1 MPYEDFNSNSQFIP
15 YFSNITDVSL
25 ISVYWDDIY
34 LKPSFCNITLTSSY
48 TDLLNKPGF
57 FSIATSG
64 NYNELYFNK
73 IWVSNNNNI
82 YNITGNFGIG
92 ISNPQ
97 YKLDVV
103 GNINFNG
110 SLYQNGSKYQ
120 NSQWITISS
129 NIYYNIGNIGIGK
142 NTNIHE
148 IVDINGNIR
157 ISGDIYPNNTNSFS
171 LGSSNNRWKDLYLSS
186 NSIYLDNIIISK
198 NNSNNNL
205 LIKNNTNII
214 VKEINLNNS
223 KFSLNQNGNLIYTKD
238 DTMYYPLFF
247 DNPYQ
252 YSNIVLSNVF
262 FSTSNS
268 IYSKITNLSTD
279 TITIGSNNRFISNDI
294 YNRNIIFTQNLTTSN
309 ITTNNLTIIG
319 DTTVLNTGVYQTK
332 QLQIINDTT
341 ASPFIIKQLNTNYNI
356 AEFYANNISAFLI
369 SSNGNIGANN
379 NNPLYTFDI
388 NGSLNTNGEI
398 YINNNNFSNIIDT
411 KITTNS
417 NYLIDYNNHIN
428 KPVVSTVASSGD
440 YNDLNNK
447 TWINSANNIY
457 IINCN
462 IGIGTTNS
470 SYKLDING
478 SLNTK
483 DEIFIKNNNISNIID
498 TKITI
503 TSNLLI
509 NYNNHINKPILTTV
523 AITGSFYDI
532 SNRPNQYGEYSNYNN
547 LINKNWTTNN
557 NHLYNLNSEFIG
569 IGVNNPSFKLDING
583 SLNTDNEIFITNINI
598 SNIIDAKITINSNL
612 LINYN
617 NHINNP
623 VLSNIALTNNYNDLI
638 NKPSLSTVALSGNY
652 NNLNNIGWIN
662 SSTNIYNNNSGFIGI
677 GTDNPLYKL
686 DINGDLNINNEI
698 FIKNTNIS
706 NIIDS
711 NITLNSN
718 SINTKIN
725 NLNTD
730 IIPIGTNNRFIVNDV
745 YNRDI
750 LFTQF
755 LNSSNIIT
763 SNLSVIGNST
773 VLNTTVYQT
782 EQLQVFNNT
791 TYSALIIK
799 QINATQN
806 VFETYSNNQQ
816 NFIIN
821 AIGNV
826 GIANNNPQYKLDING
841 SLNINDDLYI
851 KNANISNIIDDK
863 IANTSNILI
872 NYNNHINNP
881 SLSSVA
887 ASGNYNNCINNL
899 WINNNNN
906 IYNTNSGFVGIG
918 KTNPLYKVDI
928 NGDIESTEYF
938 IKGINISNII
948 DNKILFTSNY
958 SNLINR
964 PILSAVA
971 TSGDYNNL
979 LNKPS
984 NGVSDYNQLSN
995 MPWINSSSNIYN
1007 LNNLNVGIG
1016 KTNPQYKLDVV
1027 GDININTSLRISNSI
1042 VPFSTYSNTNIIAS
1056 NATFNYSNASHGYYM
1071 FLANGSITFPQN
1083 TNCDVLVV
1091 GAGGNGGLNS
1101 NSGGG
1106 GAGEVIYFPNYLFTI
1121 GTSNIFIGDC
1131 DTNSNNRISSISY
1144 NNVNYILAKGGGD
1157 GSYNIIRNNITF
1169 TVFNYTGTIQIFNI
1183 PSGVSSINIYCW
1195 GAGGGN
1201 TFVTSGIFIGAKA
1214 GNGGFVKA
1222 TFTIPQN
1229 ITSLGII
1236 VGQGGRKGVSNST
1249 SGNAFGGGGSGSA
1262 GNQPWHIGGGGGF
1275 SGVFINNANMTIVNS
1290 YQVNTNATPIIIS
1303 GAGGGGGGVDSAFST
1318 SYNYGGNGGST
1329 VGNDSSGARI
1339 GGGGTQSSGGTGTF
1353 VGNKYTGA
1361 NTTGFSAGG
1370 GAGWY
1375 GGGSSSELTGVVSG
1389 GGGGSSYV
1397 NTTNYTITNITNIKT
1412 ANNSS
1417 VVVPGNTES
1426 YYSTGI
1432 GVGAAAAT
1440 STTSLENGGNG
1451 LVIIEYISTTQ
1462 TSNISFSGGSGG
1474 GGGINQ
1480 LGAVAGTKW
1489 NSSYS
1494 YVNNGSNGTSLQG
1507 GNGGS
1512 AVAGGFIETIT
1523 GTNLIM
1529 GIGGSG
1535 ATSNSLPVLR
1545 TSYGSGGDGNGG
1557 LGTQGIVIIKVP
1569 LNNTRTKFDG
1579 YINYSN
1585 IENRPYINDL
1595 VNSKNFI
1602 DIGYYNQVNFPLAN
1616 ISMANEWF
1624 IYKGTAPTAT
1634 SNSLIFWHL
1643 TSNINSKWWFNGTVA
1658 NTNNEISDERVK
1670 KEIYNISNPLEKLM
1684 LLEPKEYMLCD
1695 DKNYLKKYGIIAQD
1709 VKQTLPEFVYTDQDY
1724 IANIYTNAMYIEE
1737 LINDNYIYKL
1747 QTTIDISSLININD
1761 ELKLLL
1767 DNNNDRNMEIII
1779 EDLPYHNRYKKRF
1792 VIVKSIVDNYTIE
1805 ITEKIEC
1812 SEIEKLN
1819 IFIYGKKVNDFLKL
1833 DYSSLYSLSIASTQ
1847 KLYNI
1852 YLQQRAKIIEL
1863 NQYLENSNV

>member
-34 LKPSFCNITLTSSY
+34 LKPSFYNITLTSSY

-64 NYNELYFNK
+64 NYNDLYFNK

-97 YKLDVV
+97 YKLDVI

-142 NTNIHE
+142 NTNINE

-205 LIKNNTNII
+205 LIKNNSNII
-214 VKEINLNNS
+214 VKEINLNNNF

-238 DTMYYPLFF
+238 ATIYYPLFF

-252 YSNIVLSNVF
+252 YFNIVLSNVF

-319 DTTVLNTGVYQTK
+319 DTTVLNTSVYQTK

-341 ASPFIIKQLNTNYNI
+341 ASPLIIKQLNTNYNI
-356 AEFYANNISAFLI
+356 AEFYANNISALLI

-379 NNPLYTFDI
+379 SDPLYTFDI
-388 NGSLNTNGEI
+388 NGSLNTNDEI

-462 IGIGTTNS
+462 IGIGSTNS

-503 TSNLLI
+503 NSNLLI
-509 NYNNHINKPILTTV
+509 NYDNHINKPILATV

-532 SNRPNQYGEYSNYNN
+532 NNRPNQYGEYSNYNN

-583 SLNTDNEIFITNINI
+583 SLNTNNEIFITNNNI

-638 NKPSLSTVALSGNY
+638 NKPSFSTVALSGNY

-662 SSTNIYNNNSGFIGI
+662 SSTNIYNNNSSFIGI

-730 IIPIGTNNRFIVNDV
+730 IIPIGTNNRFIINDV

-791 TYSALIIK
+791 AYSALIIK
-799 QINATQN
+799 QINAAQN

-863 IANTSNILI
+863 IINTSNILI

-881 SLSSVA
+881 SLSSIA
-887 ASGNYNNCINNL
+887 ISGNYNSCINNL

-918 KTNPLYKVDI
+918 KTNPSYKLDI

-971 TSGDYNNL
+971 TSGNYNNL

-984 NGVSDYNQLSN
+984 NGVSDYNELSS
-995 MPWINSSSNIYN
+995 MPWINSSSNIHN

-1027 GDININTSLRISNSI
+1027 GDININTSLIISNAT
-1042 VPFSTYSNTNIIAS
+1042 VPFSSYSNTNIIAS
-1056 NATFNYSNASHGYYM
+1056 NATFNYSNASHGYYI
-1071 FLANGSITFPQN
+1071 FLTDGSITFPQN

-1091 GAGGNGGLNS
+1091 GAGGNGGNTRGG
-1101 NSGGG
+1101 GGG
-1106 GAGEVIYFPNYLFTI
+1106 GAGEVIYYSNNQLVQGTYNISI
-1121 GTSNIFIGDC
+1121 GYTSSD
-1131 DTNSNNRISSISY
+1131 SNNRRTIINY
-1144 NNVNYILAKGGGD
+1144 NN
-1157 GSYNIIRNNITF
+1157 SNIIIA
-1169 TVFNYTGTIQIFNI
+1169 TG
-1183 PSGVSSINIYCW
+1183 
-1195 GAGGGN
+1195 
-1201 TFVTSGIFIGAKA
+1201 
-1214 GNGGFVKA
+1214 
-1222 TFTIPQN
+1222 
-1229 ITSLGII
+1229 
-1236 VGQGGRKGVSNST
+1236 
-1249 SGNAFGGGGSGSA
+1249 
-1262 GNQPWHIGGGGGF
+1262 
-1275 SGVFINNANMTIVNS
+1275 
-1290 YQVNTNATPIIIS
+1290 
-1303 GAGGGGGGVDSAFST
+1303 
-1318 SYNYGGNGGST
+1318 GGNGGTASAPIFSHFLNNKRPWGCYFAENFSGSILYDT
-1329 VGNDSSGARI
+1329 SGNNRHASSSGTINKTTASGNGATGNITYISGNTSAYINFPTGSIPANFTILSLSRYN
-1339 GGGGTQSSGGTGTF
+1339 GGTNRRIVQAQFGNWLHGHWNANRGVCHYDAFKTPVTSIGTLTDWLCCIGKNSGSTPGNILIDGTAR
-1353 VGNKYTGA
+1353 GNATG
-1361 NTTGFSAGG
+1361 GPG
-1370 GAGWY
+1370 
-1375 GGGSSSELTGVVSG
+1375 
-1389 GGGGSSYV
+1389 
-1397 NTTNYTITNITNIKT
+1397 NYTLTV
-1412 ANNSS
+1412 NNGQYGETSDWALS
-1417 VVVPGNTES
+1417 CIMIWDQILTDQEMIDLNTMINN
-1426 YYSTGI
+1426 YKSTGI
-1432 GVGAAAAT
+1432 Y
-1440 STTSLENGGNG
+1440 S
-1451 LVIIEYISTTQ
+1451 I
-1462 TSNISFSGGSGG
+1462 NITGTNNVNNANIGGSGG
-1474 GGGINQ
+1474 GGRGASINTSNIYTNIVYNITSTN
-1480 LGAVAGTKW
+1480 LSGAAAGTKW
-1489 NSSYS
+1489 NTNFS
-1494 YVNNGSNGTSLQG
+1494 YVSSGSNGTLLSG

-1512 AVAGGFIETIT
+1512 AINGGFIETIT

-1529 GIGGSG
+1529 GIGGTG
-1535 ATSNSLPVLR
+1535 ATSNSVPVLR

-1557 LGTQGIVIIKVP
+1557 LGTQGIVIIKLP
-1569 LNNTRTKFDG
+1569 LNNTRIRYDG

-1595 VNSKNFI
+1595 LNSKNFI
-1602 DIGYYNQVNFPLAN
+1602 NIGDYNQVNFPLAD
-1616 ISMANEWF
+1616 ISFANEWF
-1624 IYKGTAPTAT
+1624 IYSETSPTNI

-1670 KEIYNISNPLEKLM
+1670 KEISNISNPLEKLM

-1709 VKQTLPEFVYTDQDY
+1709 VKQTLPEFVYTDEDY
-1724 IANIYTNAMYIEE
+1724 IANIYTNAIYIEE

-1779 EDLPYHNRYKKRF
+1779 EDLPYHNRYKKRY
-1792 VIVKSIVDNYTIE
+1792 VIIKSIIDNYTIE

>member
-64 NYNELYFNK
+64 NYNDLYFNK

-110 SLYQNGSKYQ
+110 SLYQNGGKYQ

-214 VKEINLNNS
+214 VKEINLNNNS
-223 KFSLNQNGNLIYTKD
+223 KFSLNHNGNLIYTKD
-238 DTMYYPLFF
+238 ATIYYPLFF

-294 YNRNIIFTQNLTTSN
+294 YNHNIIFTQNLTTFN

-319 DTTVLNTGVYQTK
+319 DTTVLNTSVYQTK

-388 NGSLNTNGEI
+388 NGSLNTNDEI

-462 IGIGTTNS
+462 IGIGITNS

-503 TSNLLI
+503 NSNLLI
-509 NYNNHINKPILTTV
+509 NYDNHINKPILTTV

-583 SLNTDNEIFITNINI
+583 SLNTNNEIFITNNNI

-638 NKPSLSTVALSGNY
+638 NKPSLSNVALSGNY

-686 DINGDLNINNEI
+686 DIDGDLNINNEI

-791 TYSALIIK
+791 AYSALIIK

-821 AIGNV
+821 ATGNV

-887 ASGNYNNCINNL
+887 TSGNYNNCINNL

-918 KTNPLYKVDI
+918 KTNPLYKLDI

-1071 FLANGSITFPQN
+1071 FLTNGSITFPQN

-1091 GAGGNGGLNS
+1091 GAGGNGGLSS

-1106 GAGEVIYFPNYLFTI
+1106 GAGEVIYFPNYLFTT
-1121 GTSNIFIGDC
+1121 GTSNIFVGD
-1131 DTNSNNRISSISY
+1131 SSYVSSERITKITY
-1144 NNVNYILAKGGGD
+1144 NNID
-1157 GSYNIIRNNITF
+1157 IIR
-1169 TVFNYTGTIQIFNI
+1169 
-1183 PSGVSSINIYCW
+1183 
-1195 GAGGGN
+1195 A
-1201 TFVTSGIFIGAKA
+1201 
-1214 GNGGFVKA
+1214 
-1222 TFTIPQN
+1222 
-1229 ITSLGII
+1229 LG
-1236 VGQGGRKGVSNST
+1236 
-1249 SGNAFGGGGSGSA
+1249 
-1262 GNQPWHIGGGGGF
+1262 
-1275 SGVFINNANMTIVNS
+1275 
-1290 YQVNTNATPIIIS
+1290 
-1303 GAGGGGGGVDSAFST
+1303 
-1318 SYNYGGNGGST
+1318 GGNGGST
-1329 VGNDSSGARI
+1329 NI
-1339 GGGGTQSSGGTGTF
+1339 
-1353 VGNKYTGA
+1353 
-1361 NTTGFSAGG
+1361 
-1370 GAGWY
+1370 
-1375 GGGSSSELTGVVSG
+1375 LP
-1389 GGGGSSYV
+1389 
-1397 NTTNYTITNITNIKT
+1397 IT
-1412 ANNSS
+1412 
-1417 VVVPGNTES
+1417 
-1426 YYSTGI
+1426 
-1432 GVGAAAAT
+1432 
-1440 STTSLENGGNG
+1440 
-1451 LVIIEYISTTQ
+1451 
-1462 TSNISFSGGSGG
+1462 GGSGG
-1474 GGGINQ
+1474 GGIINQ
-1480 LGAVAGTKW
+1480 TGAVAGTKW
-1489 NSSYS
+1489 NATFS
-1494 YVNNGSNGTSLQG
+1494 YVNAGLNGISTRG

-1512 AVAGGFIETIT
+1512 AINGGFIETIT

-1529 GIGGSG
+1529 GIGGTG
-1535 ATSNSLPVLR
+1535 ATSNSVPVLR

-1569 LNNTRTKFDG
+1569 LNNTRTKFNG

-1585 IENRPYINDL
+1585 IDNAPYINDL
-1595 VNSKNFI
+1595 VNSKRFI
-1602 DIGYYNQVNFPLAN
+1602 DIGYYNQVNFPLGN
-1616 ISMANEWF
+1616 ISLANEWF
-1624 IYKGTAPTAT
+1624 IYNNK
-1634 SNSLIFWHL
+1634 SLFFWHL

-1658 NTNNEISDERVK
+1658 NTNNEISDARVK
-1670 KEIYNISNPLEKLM
+1670 KEITNISNPLEKLM

-1709 VKQTLPEFVYTDQDY
+1709 VKQTLPEFVYTDEDY
-1724 IANIYTNAMYIEE
+1724 IANIYTKAIYIEE
-1737 LINDNYIYKL
+1737 LIDDNYIYKL
-1747 QTTIDISSLININD
+1747 QTTIDINSLININD

-1767 DNNNDRNMEIII
+1767 DNNNDTNTEIII

-1792 VIVKSIVDNYTIE
+1792 VIVKSIIDDYTIE
-1805 ITEKIEC
+1805 IREKIEC
-1812 SEIEKLN
+1812 LEIEKLN

-1833 DYSSLYSLSIASTQ
+1833 DYSSLYSLTIASTQ